1 VVKKRNYPISEEAI
15 MLKKRGLAWAPRI
28 IIVSSMAL
36 AAGLADVQS
45 SIAGCGGYC
54 EARQVRAMCHQ
65 AINVQGLK
73 AHERNVEFEKCKADP
88 VNYLQ
93 IEELTDDTEDSLD

>member
-1 VVKKRNYPISEEAI
+1 
-15 MLKKRGLAWAPRI
+15 MLKKSGLAWAPRT

-36 AAGLADVQS
+36 ASGLADVHS

-65 AINVQGLK
+65 AIKVQGLQ
-73 AHERNVEFEKCKADP
+73 AHERNVEFDKCKADP
-88 VNYLQ
+88 MNYLQ
-93 IEELTDDTEDSLD
+93 FEELTDDTEDSLD

>member
-1 VVKKRNYPISEEAI
+1 
-15 MLKKRGLAWAPRI
+15 MLKKSGLAWAPRT
-28 IIVSSMAL
+28 IVISAIAL
-36 AAGLADVQS
+36 AAGLGEVHL

-65 AINVQGLK
+65 AIKVQGLK
-73 AHERNVEFEKCKADP
+73 ARERSVEFEKCKADP
-88 VNYLQ
+88 LNYLQ

>member
-1 VVKKRNYPISEEAI
+1 MSKRS
-15 MLKKRGLAWAPRI
+15 GLAWAPK
-28 IIVSSMAL
+28 IIVISSIAL
-36 AAGLADVQS
+36 ATGLGVVHS

-65 AINVQGLK
+65 AIRIQGLK
-73 AHERNVEFEKCKADP
+73 AHTRVVEFEKCKTDP
-88 VNYLQ
+88 TNYLQ